1 MNGQYFVGEVN
12 NGVLVINGKNEEGY
26 TYNARGEYLSTM
38 SAGGLAEEMIE
49 AANSKGYDIKDWSTS
64 GAMHENI
71 DMSLYFDVD

>member
-12 NGVLVINGKNEEGY
+12 SGVLVINGKNEEGY

-49 AANSKGYDIKDWSTS
+49 AANSKGYNIEDWSTS